1 MPCTL
6 LRLVVRMGAE
16 FWEALANLD
25 VRTVII
31 GVLLLMLFTCGMAF
45 FRAMLKGA
53 LVPRSTHED
62 LIKER
67 DLWRQ
72 AHQESEH
79 TRQAVADMLDKVI
92 TQGTV
97 TNELL
102 TQLRAGG
109 RR

>member
-1 MPCTL
+1 
-6 LRLVVRMGAE
+6 MGTE

-25 VRTVII
+25 IRTVII
-31 GVLLLMLFTCGMAF
+31 GVLLLMVFTCGMAF
-45 FRAMLKGA
+45 FRAVLKGQ

-62 LIKER
+62 IIKER

-72 AHQESEH
+72 AHQQSEQ
-79 TRQAVADMLDKVI
+79 TRQAQDDMLDRVI
-92 TQGTV
+92 TQGSV

-102 TQLRAGG
+102 KQLRLGS

>member
-1 MPCTL
+1 
-6 LRLVVRMGAE
+6 VGAE

-31 GVLLLMLFTCGMAF
+31 GVLLLMLFSCGMAF

-62 LIKER
+62 IIKER

-92 TQGTV
+92 DQATL
-97 TNELL
+97 TNDLL
-102 TQLRAGG
+102 KQLKVG

>member
-1 MPCTL
+1 
-6 LRLVVRMGAE
+6 MGPS

-25 VRTVII
+25 LRTVII
-31 GVLLLMLFTCGMAF
+31 GVLLLMLATGGTAF
-45 FRAMLKGA
+45 FRAMMKGA

-79 TRQAVADMLDKVI
+79 TRQAVADMLDKVL
-92 TQGTV
+92 TQGSQALSQGAI

-102 TQLRAGG
+102 KQLKSGG

>member
-1 MPCTL
+1 
-6 LRLVVRMGAE
+6 MGAE

-25 VRTVII
+25 IRTVITGI
-31 GVLLLMLFTCGMAF
+31 VLLMLFTCGMAF

-62 LIKER
+62 MIKER

-72 AHQESEH
+72 AHQESER
-79 TRQAVADMLDKVI
+79 TRQAVADMLDKVV
-92 TQGTV
+92 TQGSV

-102 TQLRAGG
+102 KQLRSGG

>member
-1 MPCTL
+1 
-6 LRLVVRMGAE
+6 MGAE
-16 FWEALANLD
+16 FWEALATLD
-25 VRTVII
+25 IRTVII
-31 GVLLLMLFTCGMAF
+31 GVVLLMLFTCGIAF
-45 FRAMLKGA
+45 FRAMLKGQ
-53 LVPRSTHED
+53 LVPRSTHD
-62 LIKER
+62 DIIKER

-79 TRQAVADMLDKVI
+79 TRQAVAELLDKVI

-102 TQLRAGG
+102 KQLRSGG

>member
-1 MPCTL
+1 
-6 LRLVVRMGAE
+6 MGPG
-16 FWEALANLD
+16 FWGALAALD
-25 VRTVII
+25 VRTVIV
-31 GVLLLMLFTCGMAF
+31 GVLLMMLFTCGLAF
-45 FRAMLKGA
+45 FRAMLSGR
-53 LVPRSTHED
+53 LVPRSTYED
-62 LIKER
+62 VIKER

-92 TQGTV
+92 TQGGV

-102 TQLRAGG
+102 KQLRSGG

>member
-1 MPCTL
+1 
-6 LRLVVRMGAE
+6 MGSE

-25 VRTVII
+25 IRTVII
-31 GVLLLMLFTCGMAF
+31 GVLLLMGFTCGLAF
-45 FRAMLKGA
+45 FRAMLKGQ

-62 LIKER
+62 IIKER

-79 TRQAVADMLDKVI
+79 TRQAVADMLDKQI
-92 TQGTV
+92 AQGAL

-102 TQLRAGG
+102 KQLKSGG

>member
-1 MPCTL
+1 
-6 LRLVVRMGAE
+6 MGAE

-25 VRTVII
+25 IRTVII
-31 GVLLLMLFTCGMAF
+31 GVLLLMLFSCSVAF
-45 FRAMLKGA
+45 FRAMLKGQ

-72 AHQESEH
+72 AHQESER

-92 TQGTV
+92 DQGAL

-102 TQLRAGG
+102 KTLKSGG

>member
-1 MPCTL
+1 
-6 LRLVVRMGAE
+6 VGAE

-25 VRTVII
+25 IRTVII
-31 GVLLLMLFTCGMAF
+31 GVLLLMLFSCGTAF
-45 FRAMLKGA
+45 FRAMLKGK
-53 LVPRSTHED
+53 LVSRLQHED
-62 LIKER
+62 IIKER

-92 TQGTV
+92 DQSTL

-102 TQLRAGG
+102 KQLKSGG

>member
-1 MPCTL
+1 
-6 LRLVVRMGAE
+6 MGAD

-25 VRTVII
+25 IRTVII

-45 FRAMLKGA
+45 FRAMLKGQ
-53 LVPRSTHED
+53 LVPRSTHD
-62 LIKER
+62 DIIQER

-72 AHQESEH
+72 AHQQSEQ

-92 TQGTV
+92 TQSSV

-102 TQLRAGG
+102 KQLRSGG